1 MAMALGVRQWRHA
14 FLGLDEDLR
23 SVAADEGGPRVSIRL
38 LPSRL
43 KAKLVAVKSDG
54 VFDIADDEER

>member
-1 MAMALGVRQWRHA
+1 MAMTLGVRQGRHA

-23 SVAADEGGPRVSIRL
+23 SVAADDGGPRVSSRL

-43 KAKLVAVKSDG
+43 KAKLVAIKSDG
-54 VFDIADDEER
+54 VFDHY

>member
-1 MAMALGVRQWRHA
+1 MAMALGVRQWRQV
-14 FLGLDEDLR
+14 FLGFDEDLR